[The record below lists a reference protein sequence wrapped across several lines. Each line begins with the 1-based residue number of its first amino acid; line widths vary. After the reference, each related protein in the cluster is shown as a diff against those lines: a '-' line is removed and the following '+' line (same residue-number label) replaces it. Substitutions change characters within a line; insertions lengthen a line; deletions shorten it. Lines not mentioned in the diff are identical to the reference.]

1 MSDFYFDPNNRCRFP
16 LVEALSDPALN
27 QELEKVKREGGE
39 EALKALIRERFPHK
53 MPLLYPEDEATA
65 ATPTAK

>member
-1 MSDFYFDPNNRCRFP
+1 MSDYYDPNDRCRLP
-16 LVEALSDPALN
+16 LVEALSDPALD
-27 QELEKVKREGGE
+27 QELAKVKREGGE

-53 MPLLYPEDEATA
+53 MPLLYPEDGAIA